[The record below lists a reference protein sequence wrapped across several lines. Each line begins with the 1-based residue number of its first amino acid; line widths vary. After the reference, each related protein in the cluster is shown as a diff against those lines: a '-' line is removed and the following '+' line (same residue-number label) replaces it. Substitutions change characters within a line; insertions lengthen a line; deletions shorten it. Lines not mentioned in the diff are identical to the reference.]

1 MRHKFMSK
9 RGKGMIHRKELERI
23 RNVLIDRKNDL
34 ENELTTLPEGSL
46 YCAKIKGC
54 WYYYQLLPKQGNR
67 KKEKRLGISNDTDK
81 IFALVR
87 KQYINKALALV
98 EKDIKVL
105 EMAIKHYVDIDEE
118 SVMEKFLEKHPELS
132 AGIMHGHQRDEEWAE
147 AYDRQEDFFA
157 EERKHTS
164 LRGEAMLSKNELYI
178 ASRLDHYGIP
188 YRYECDIPHPD
199 TDRVPD
205 FTIRRPRDGKII
217 YWEHLGLTGDDSY
230 MKGNELKFV
239 EYADIEIVPWDN
251 LIVTYDTPD
260 GGIDGK
266 IIEAMIQG
274 WLL

>member
-157 EERKHTS
+157 EERK
-164 LRGEAMLSKNELYI
+164 RQEQEEEEARSRREQERIKRIRAREEKKNIRFVPEGMVLPKETEADASDARSAEPRMKMPEYNGTISIHRNNKEAVKVSAAGSK
-178 ASRLDHYGIP
+178 
-188 YRYECDIPHPD
+188 
-199 TDRVPD
+199 TDFD
-205 FTIRRPRDGKII
+205 FDFSS
-217 YWEHLGLTGDDSY
+217 GDD
-230 MKGNELKFV
+230 F
-239 EYADIEIVPWDN
+239 DI
-251 LIVTYDTPD
+251 
-260 GGIDGK
+260 
-266 IIEAMIQG
+266 
-274 WLL
+274 